1 MKILFC
7 TISHHDEGARNLLD
21 PLTFN
26 FEDSK
31 MTDDEII
38 EKIKSNQWWPFD
50 RVDPKVLQELVHKEK
65 QQTIDEVGEA
75 LL

>member
-1 MKILFC
+1 
-7 TISHHDEGARNLLD
+7 
-21 PLTFN
+21 
-26 FEDSK
+26 

-38 EKIKSNQWWPFD
+38 KQILANTWWPFD
-50 RVDPKVLQELVHKEK
+50 HVDPKILQQVIRKDK

>member
-1 MKILFC
+1 
-7 TISHHDEGARNLLD
+7 
-21 PLTFN
+21 
-26 FEDSK
+26 

-38 EKIKSNQWWPFD
+38 EQILANNWWPFD
-50 RVDPKVLQELVHKEK
+50 RVDPKILQQVMKREK

>member
-1 MKILFC
+1 
-7 TISHHDEGARNLLD
+7 
-21 PLTFN
+21 
-26 FEDSK
+26 

-38 EKIKSNQWWPFD
+38 EELLTNKWWPFD

-65 QQTIDEVGEA
+65 QDQLNAVGEA